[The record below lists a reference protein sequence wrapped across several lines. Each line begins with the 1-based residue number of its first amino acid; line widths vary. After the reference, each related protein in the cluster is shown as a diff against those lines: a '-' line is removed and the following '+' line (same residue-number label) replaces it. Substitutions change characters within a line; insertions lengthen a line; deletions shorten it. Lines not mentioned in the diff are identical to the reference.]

1 MIAAPALAGYTAPLP
16 RSLDHAMAYSV
27 RRFAWDDVPLLAAS
41 EAAHGPPASAAP
53 SDPVERM
60 RRWLHQPGM
69 HPERD
74 CFIAVDGSSPAGY
87 AYLVVEQP
95 ISRGVLIFE
104 ASRAAWQPL
113 LDAAVADARSLGLAV
128 VQTDVR
134 ESDEALRSFLASAGL
149 IHVRTHLHLRR
160 DVKDAINAPVPAGTA
175 IRPAE
180 RDDAAA
186 LTDLQNA
193 AFGGSWGY
201 APNTT
206 DEISYRV
213 FELPDDPPD
222 RVLLLEEDGRLLAY
236 CWTHRE
242 HAGAPGEIGM
252 LGTAPAE
259 QSRGLG
265 RAVTAAGV
273 DHLVGVG
280 ATPIDITVD
289 AENPAALRLYER
301 LGFTVR
307 WRSVWYELRIS
318 A

>member
-1 MIAAPALAGYTAPLP
+1 
-16 RSLDHAMAYSV
+16 
-27 RRFAWDDVPLLAAS
+27 
-41 EAAHGPPASAAP
+41 
-53 SDPVERM
+53 M
-60 RRWLHQPGM
+60 RRWLRQPGM
-69 HPERD
+69 QPERD
-74 CFIAVDGSSPAGY
+74 CFIAVEDGSPAGY

-95 ISRGVLIFE
+95 ISRGVLILE
-104 ASRAAWQPL
+104 AARAGWQPL
-113 LDAAVADARSLGLAV
+113 LEGAVTDARSLGLAV
-128 VQTDVR
+128 VHVDVP
-134 ESDEALRSFLASAGL
+134 ESDDALRSFLGSAGL
-149 IHVRTHLHLRR
+149 VHVRTHLHLRR
-160 DVKDAINAPVPAGTA
+160 DAAHAIGAPLPAGAA
-175 IRPAE
+175 IRPAG

-206 DEISYRV
+206 DEIAYRV

-222 RVLLLEEDGRLLAY
+222 RVLLLEEGGRLLAY
-236 CWTHRE
+236 CWTEHQ
-242 HAGAPGEIGM
+242 HAGAPGVIGM
-252 LGTAPAE
+252 VGTAPAE

-273 DHLVGVG
+273 DHLAGVG

-289 AENPAALRLYER
+289 AENASAHRLYER

-307 WRSVWYELRIS
+307 WRSVWYELRVS